1 MKDILNLCT
10 FWDCLV
16 SIIKLHKDKM
26 NKLTLALLLGTV
38 AAEQQ
43 NDLTQV
49 EQIVGG
55 FLKGALEA
63 EGFDDINK
71 CIHDGETI
79 IKDSEDA
86 YSHFSKKDVKD
97 VVAGLTDIVDIIKT
111 VEAGMSDCSHIAAD
125 WEKLLDMVEIFSSPE
140 SFAYHVG
147 KDHLVNG
154 VDILHEIEA
163 AVTDY
168 ESKNWSAFG
177 ENVGE
182 ATAKVILG
190 AESQAQLEEIDLGE
204 AMFLY

>member
-1 MKDILNLCT
+1 
-10 FWDCLV
+10 
-16 SIIKLHKDKM
+16 
-26 NKLTLALLLGTV
+26 
-38 AAEQQ
+38 
-43 NDLTQV
+43 
-49 EQIVGG
+49 
-55 FLKGALEA
+55 
-63 EGFDDINK
+63 
-71 CIHDGETI
+71 
-79 IKDSEDA
+79 
-86 YSHFSKKDVKD
+86 
-97 VVAGLTDIVDIIKT
+97 
-111 VEAGMSDCSHIAAD
+111 MSDCSHIAAD

-147 KDHLVNG
+147 KDLLVNG

>member
-1 MKDILNLCT
+1 
-10 FWDCLV
+10 
-16 SIIKLHKDKM
+16 M
-26 NKLTLALLLGTV
+26 NKLTLAVLLGTV

-55 FLKGALEA
+55 FLKGALHA
-63 EGFDDINK
+63 EGFDDILK

-79 IKDSEDA
+79 VKDSEDA
-86 YSHFSKKDVKD
+86 YAHFSKKDVQD
-97 VVAGLTDIVDIIKT
+97 VVAGLADVVDIIKT
-111 VEAGMSDCSHIAAD
+111 VEAGMSDCSHIVAD
-125 WEKLLDMVEIFSSPE
+125 WTKLADMVAIFSSPE

-147 KDHLVNG
+147 KDLLVNG
-154 VDILHEIEA
+154 VDILGEIEA

-168 ESKNWSAFG
+168 ESKNWSDFG

-190 AESQAQLEEIDLGE
+190 AESQAQLNGE
-204 AMFLY
+204 VLFLY